1 VERFCRRRRGRMKA
15 FWKCQ
20 TNDEIKEL
28 MGNPRSV
35 RILQR
40 TDSGFAAQKRILMG
54 MTPEVLG
61 LIVSWAV
68 TEDRAGRLIGDK
80 WDHVSVS
87 LRDRPP
93 TWAEMEVVRNA
104 IWEPDET
111 VLQYHPSHNQ
121 ARINPYCLHLWRP
134 QEGPLLLP
142 NYEAYGLVP
151 SEEAK

>member
-1 VERFCRRRRGRMKA
+1 MKP
-15 FWKCQ
+15 FWKCES
-20 TNDEIKEL
+20 NDEIREL

-61 LIVSWAV
+61 LIVSW
-68 TEDRAGRLIGDK
+68 GSN

-93 TWAEMEVVRNA
+93 TWLEMEVVRNA

-111 VLQYHPSHNQ
+111 VLQYHPSRNQ

-134 QEGPLLLP
+134 QDGPLPLP

-151 SEEAK
+151 TEDAK